1 MVELGLLFPEP
12 RRTNVLSNYALCEFL
27 DEDQMSFLVALQ
39 QLHQASEEKEN
50 ASSGYMLH
58 EIAPKARR
66 THMFPFGATAI
77 ITTLIKLK
85 LVEAKNNN
93 ERGTPTFALT
103 QAGQEFQ
110 ARKIEALP
118 A

>member
-1 MVELGLLFPEP
+1 M
-12 RRTNVLSNYALCEFL
+12 LSNYALCEFL

-50 ASSGYMLH
+50 ASRGYMLH
-58 EIAPKARR
+58 EITPRARR
-66 THMFPFGATAI
+66 THMFPFGATAVM
-77 ITTLIKLK
+77 TTLIKLK
-85 LVEAKNNN
+85 LVEAKLDTGKN
-93 ERGTPTFALT
+93 TPSFVLT

-110 ARKIEALP
+110 TGKKEVLP

>member
-1 MVELGLLFPEP
+1 MPH
-12 RRTNVLSNYALCEFL
+12 NYALCEFL

-39 QLHQASEEKEN
+39 QLQQVSEEKEN
-50 ASSGYMLH
+50 TSSGYMLH
-58 EIAPKARR
+58 EITPRARR

-85 LVEAKNNN
+85 LVEAKLDTGKN
-93 ERGTPTFALT
+93 TPSFTLT
-103 QAGQEFQ
+103 RAGQEFQ
-110 ARKIEALP
+110 TRKIEVQP